1 VTPRTASLSLAGAL
15 IVCACLGIAAQTPA
29 PAAAPAPTPG
39 PVDPRLAQYKRDV
52 VAEVEALKDQS
63 QQMVDMVFSFGEL
76 GFQEYETTKYLTGI
90 LEKNGF
96 RIERGVA
103 GIPTAWTA
111 TWGSGKPVIALGSD
125 VDCIPQASQ
134 KPGVAY
140 RDPIIEGAPGH
151 GEGHNSG
158 VPLNVTAALALKKV
172 MERNKLGGTIV
183 LWPGIAEELLAAKA
197 YFVRAGVFK
206 NADIVLFT
214 HVGTNLAVNWGDGA
228 GNGLVSV
235 EYSFKGESAHAAGAP
250 WRGRSALDAV
260 ELMNVGWNYRREHLR
275 FQQRSHYVVTNGGDQ
290 PNVVPQNATVWYY
303 FRETDYDHI
312 KEMWDI
318 GNKMAQAAAM
328 MTDTQMASRVLGSA
342 WPIHSNKVVAETMYA
357 NIQSVG
363 LPEWSA
369 DDEKLAVALQREL
382 KVPEVG
388 LAKKIDPLRGAE
400 KLSDNE
406 KLFGGSDDI
415 GDVSWNVPTVT
426 LNYPANFA
434 AGPGHSWANAVAMAT
449 PIAHKGVLA
458 GAKVQAMTVLD
469 LILRPELVSGAW
481 TYFKTVQNKDRQYT
495 PLIRPTDVPA
505 VWLNKQTMAKYRPEM
520 RKYYYDPTKYKTYLE
535 QLGIKYPTVR

>member
-1 VTPRTASLSLAGAL
+1 VVGVITCSCLAA
-15 IVCACLGIAAQTPA
+15 VAAQTP
-29 PAAAPAPTPG
+29 P
-39 PVDPRLAQYKRDV
+39 LEQYKRNAA
-52 VAEVEALKDQS
+52 AEIDELKDFS
-63 QQMVDMVFSFGEL
+63 QQMVDSVFSFGEL
-76 GFQEYETTKYLTGI
+76 GFQEYETMRYLTGI

-96 RIERGVA
+96 RIERGIA

-125 VDCIPQASQ
+125 VDGIPQASQ

-140 RDPIIEGAPGH
+140 REAMIDGAPGH

-158 VPLNVTAALALKKV
+158 VPLNVTAALAVKKV
-172 MERNKLGGTIV
+172 MERNRLSGTIR
-183 LWPGIAEELLAAKA
+183 LWPGVAEELLATKA

-206 NADIVLFT
+206 DVDVVLFA
-214 HVGTNLAVNWGDGA
+214 HVGTNLGVGWGDGA
-228 GNGLVSV
+228 GTGLVSV
-235 EYSFKGESAHAAGAP
+235 EYSFKGESAHAGVQP

-260 ELMNVGWNYRREHLR
+260 ELMNAGWNYRREHLR
-275 FQQRSHYVVTNGGDQ
+275 FQQRSHYVITNGGDQ

-318 GNKMAQAAAM
+318 GNRMAQAAAM
-328 MTDTQMASRVLGSA
+328 MTDTQTASRVLGSA
-342 WPIHSNKVVAETMYA
+342 WPIHSNKVVAEAMYA
-357 NIQSVG
+357 NVQSVG
-363 LPEWSA
+363 LPQWSA
-369 DDEKLAVALQREL
+369 DDEKLALALQKEL

-388 LAKKIDPLRGAE
+388 LAKQIQPLRGTE
-400 KLSDNE
+400 KLSDE
-406 KLFGGSDDI
+406 QKLIGGSDDI

-449 PIAHKGVLA
+449 PIAHKGVTA

-469 LILRPELVSGAW
+469 LLTRPELVSGAW
-481 TYFKTVQNKDRQYT
+481 GYFKNVQNKERQYT
-495 PLIRPTDVPA
+495 PLIRPGDVPA
-505 VWLNKQTMAKYRPEM
+505 VWMNEQTMAKYRPEM
-520 RKYYYDPTKYKTYLE
+520 RKYYYDPTKYKTYLD
-535 QLGIKYPTVR
+535 QLGIKYPTVRETK